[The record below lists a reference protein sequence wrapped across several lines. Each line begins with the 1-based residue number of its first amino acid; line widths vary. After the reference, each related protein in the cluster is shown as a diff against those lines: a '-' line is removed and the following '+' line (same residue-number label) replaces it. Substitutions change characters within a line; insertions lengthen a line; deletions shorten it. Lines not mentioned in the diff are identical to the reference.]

1 VEVVVEE
8 GEEEASR
15 RWRLWAE
22 RRVERVPR
30 LFIGEGRG
38 GLWIFALNWSIVSF
52 PDLFVYYLLT

>member
-1 VEVVVEE
+1 MGAGRWNWVARVLGLGLGRRVEVVVEE

-15 RWRLWAE
+15 RWTE

-38 GLWIFALNWSIVSF
+38 VCGF
-52 PDLFVYYLLT
+52 LL

>member
-1 VEVVVEE
+1 VVVVVE

-15 RWRLWAE
+15 RWTE

-38 GLWIFALNWSIVSF
+38 GLWIFALNWIVVSF